1 MGAASSRRTDPAL
14 LPPEYAGPPLA
25 VPGPARNAFRRT
37 TTGAAAPGRI
47 GPHDS
52 TTDEETEMPTPY
64 RYVTPVP
71 TEVAAGL
78 TAEVY
83 AQIARD
89 FGMARMPLFLTLSP
103 APEVLAP
110 TWAMLRESLL
120 AGRAPRAA
128 KEVVAAGVSLANK
141 CPFCVDAHTVLLHA
155 TGEHDLA
162 ETVARGR
169 TPSDPEHA
177 RLFAWATGTATAGQA
192 PPCPPGH
199 AAEHIGTAL
208 AFHFINRMVSSLL
221 TDNLLPA
228 GLQRSRLVRGLGG
241 RPSPGRYAAGCRG
254 ARRCRCCVG
263 CRRARPR
270 RGRRE
275 PRPGPRSPRC
285 GPRRERGP
293 PCWATRPGRRS
304 WRPSRPGTAS
314 TLRCPA
320 GRPVRWRTS
329 RRGQRP
335 AARLALLAALA
346 PYRVTDA
353 DVAAW
358 REAGGG
364 RYDADLVRLLAFG
377 AITAVR
383 RIEAA
388 LAVPA

>member
-1 MGAASSRRTDPAL
+1 MPGA
-14 LPPEYAGPPLA
+14 
-25 VPGPARNAFRRT
+25 ARNAFRRT
-37 TTGAAAPGRI
+37 TTAAAAPGRI
-47 GPHDS
+47 GRHDS
-52 TTDEETEMPTPY
+52 TTDEEAEMPTPY

-71 TEVAAGL
+71 TEAAAGL
-78 TAEVY
+78 IAQVY
-83 AQIARD
+83 AQIASD

-103 APEVLAP
+103 APEVLAS

-120 AGRAPRAA
+120 AGQAPRAA
-128 KEVVAAGVSLANK
+128 KEVVATGVSLANK

-155 TGEHDLA
+155 TGEHELA
-162 ETVARGR
+162 ETVARGEK
-169 TPSDPEHA
+169 PSDPEHA
-177 RLFAWATGTATAGQA
+177 RLFTWATGTATSGQA

-221 TDNLLPA
+221 TDDLLPA

-241 RPSPGRYAAGCRG
+241 RALARTVRRRLPRGEALPLLRGLPSGPVPAWAAGTP
-254 ARRCRCCVG
+254 A
-263 CRRARPR
+263 
-270 RGRRE
+270 
-275 PRPGPRSPRC
+275 
-285 GPRRERGP
+285 
-293 PCWATRPGRRS
+293 
-304 WRPSRPGTAS
+304 GTAF
-314 TLRCPA
+314 TALRAAAGEGGHLLDDTARDAVVEAVAGWDGEHPSLSGWPA
-320 GRPVRWRTS
+320 GPLEDVAPA
-329 RRGQRP
+329 QRP

-364 RYDADLVRLLAFG
+364 RSDADLVRLLAFG

-388 LAVPA
+388 LAVPVS

>member
-1 MGAASSRRTDPAL
+1 
-14 LPPEYAGPPLA
+14 
-25 VPGPARNAFRRT
+25 
-37 TTGAAAPGRI
+37 
-47 GPHDS
+47 
-52 TTDEETEMPTPY
+52 MPTPY

-71 TEVAAGL
+71 TEAAAGL
-78 TAEVY
+78 IAQVY
-83 AQIARD
+83 AQIASD

-120 AGRAPRAA
+120 AGQAPRAA
-128 KEVVAAGVSLANK
+128 KEVVATGVSLANK

-155 TGEHDLA
+155 TGEHELA
-162 ETVARGR
+162 ETVARGEK
-169 TPSDPEHA
+169 PSDPEHA
-177 RLFAWATGTATAGQA
+177 RLFAWATGTATSGQA

-199 AAEHIGTAL
+199 AAELIGTAL

-221 TDNLLPA
+221 TDDLLPA

-241 RPSPGRYAAGCRG
+241 RALARTVRRRLPQGEALPLLRGLPSGPVPAWAAGTP
-254 ARRCRCCVG
+254 A
-263 CRRARPR
+263 
-270 RGRRE
+270 
-275 PRPGPRSPRC
+275 
-285 GPRRERGP
+285 
-293 PCWATRPGRRS
+293 
-304 WRPSRPGTAS
+304 GTAFAALLAAAGEGVHLLGD
-314 TLRCPA
+314 TAREAVVEAVADWDGEHPA
-320 GRPVRWRTS
+320 LSGWPSGPLADVAPA
-329 RRGQRP
+329 QRP

-364 RYDADLVRLLAFG
+364 RSDADLVRLLAFG

-388 LAVPA
+388 LAVPAS